1 MKVLFVYN
9 SLEPQSVAGA
19 AVAKLHP
26 SYPDCTLK
34 DIKAIET
41 ADISTWIG
49 TLSAVYSLIL
59 INYTVT
65 TAGTGV
71 LSPAQVILLDAK
83 CARTVLKTGTATA
96 ASSTNTLTASAMG
109 AVVNAYAG
117 MYVKTTGGT
126 GLNQV
131 LQIVSNSATVLT
143 LASAWPVA
151 ISTDTTFAI
160 CATRDEF
167 SHTIAATSGN
177 LKRALTAW
185 QHEKMFYGTPEPLII
200 YKLAGDKTT
209 ADTVTNAQDVLDES
223 YIVKAAK
230 FFGRNLADPVVLRN
244 WNKLLFNELIPST
257 TTLRQP
263 PFNQALYNDWM
274 EKGKLLVESAT
285 ALSVTL

>member
-9 SLEPQSVAGA
+9 SIEPQSVAGA
-19 AVAKLHP
+19 AIAKRLF
-26 SYPDCTLK
+26 SDITLK
-34 DIKAIET
+34 DILAIET

-49 TLSAVYSLIL
+49 TLSAIYDKI
-59 INYTVT
+59 IIGYTVT

-71 LSPAQVILLDAK
+71 ISPAQAILLDAK
-83 CARTVLKTGTATA
+83 CDRTVLKTGTATA
-96 ASSTNTLTASAMG
+96 ASSVNTLTASAMG

-160 CATRDEF
+160 CAGRDDF

-177 LKRALTAW
+177 KKRALTSW
-185 QHEKMFYGTPEPLII
+185 EDVNMYGTTVKPPLFI

-209 ADTVTNAQDVLDES
+209 AGTATNAQNVLDES
-223 YIVKAAK
+223 YLVKSTK
-230 FFGRNLADPVVLRN
+230 FFLRDLSDAEVMAN
-244 WNKLLFNELIPST
+244 WNLLLSDGLGGSLKAKADFT
-257 TTLRQP
+257 
-263 PFNQALYNDWM
+263 ALYNDLYD
-274 EKGKLLVESAT
+274 KGKLLVESAT